1 MTAVD
6 WLKDYWLPVL
16 VAVSAGLI
24 LSGFS
29 KVARERF
36 WAPVWHGIRWVG
48 TLRITTTKRQANA
61 TKAVAKAEEDRDK
74 RTAQLTA
81 VWDALDVRPVREDS
95 TLVVER
101 IERLQGAA
109 DAAWKDAQAKI
120 EAAQSFAEHQVSQAA
135 KQHAKELNAAV
146 ASARAEGRQQAL
158 QLMKEEREA
167 TPLLRPV
174 WRVIPLDG
182 DVFVLN
188 NTQSGVEL
196 SDVSIAAELGDFEFV
211 GDTQWPGPSV
221 GANKFRGERKRNGRL
236 FGVRFTI
243 RYRDAHGEWQVGE
256 AWIDKEPRKAVI
268 L

>member
-24 LSGFS
+24 LSSFS

-36 WAPVWHGIRWVG
+36 WAPVWHGIRWVS
-48 TLRITTTKRQANA
+48 TLRITTSKRQRMQTDAVANA
-61 TKAVAKAEEDRDK
+61 EANRDRSA
-74 RTAQLTA
+74 AQLRA
-81 VWDALDVRPVREDS
+81 VWDALDVQPVREDS

-101 IERLQGAA
+101 IAHLRDIAELARR
-109 DAAWKDAQAKI
+109 DAQAQI
-120 EAAQSFAEHQVSQAA
+120 EAAQSLAEQQMRQAA
-135 KQHAKELNAAV
+135 KQHANELNAAV

-256 AWIDKEPRKAVI
+256 AWIDKEPRKAVV